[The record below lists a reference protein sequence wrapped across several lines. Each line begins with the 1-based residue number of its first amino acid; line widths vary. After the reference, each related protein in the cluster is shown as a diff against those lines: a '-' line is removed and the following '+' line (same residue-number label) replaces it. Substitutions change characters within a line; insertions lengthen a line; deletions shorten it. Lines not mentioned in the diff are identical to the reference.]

1 MKARKVKG
9 LDPAGSLV
17 ENAQR
22 IVETRVDELYSFDPH
37 GDAQTLHAMRIAAKR
52 LRYVLELTAPVL
64 GGAAQTGAREAK
76 AIQSLLGELHDCD
89 VMLELIDQ
97 HSARLRRANADA
109 ALALAPPR
117 AADLPA
123 EAVRSLPHRLEYR
136 GLETLAA
143 YFSARRD
150 LLHKRF
156 VDKWE
161 RLERAGFRD
170 RLTTAPVPKA
180 G

>member
-37 GDAQTLHAMRIAAKR
+37 GDSQELHNMRIAAKR
-52 LRYVLELTAPVL
+52 LRYILELTAPVL
-64 GGAAQTGAREAK
+64 GTATQAGAREAK
-76 AIQSLLGELHDCD
+76 EIQGLLGELHDCD
-89 VMLELIDQ
+89 VMLALIDE
-97 HSARLRRANADA
+97 HSARLRRANAGA
-109 ALALAPPR
+109 ALALAPPG
-117 AADLPA
+117 AADLPP
-123 EAVRSLPHRLEYR
+123 ESVRALPHRLEYR
-136 GLETLAA
+136 GLEALAA
-143 YFSARRD
+143 YFSARRHV
-150 LLHKRF
+150 LHERF
-156 VDKWE
+156 VAKWE

-170 RLTTAPVPKA
+170 RLTKAPAPKA